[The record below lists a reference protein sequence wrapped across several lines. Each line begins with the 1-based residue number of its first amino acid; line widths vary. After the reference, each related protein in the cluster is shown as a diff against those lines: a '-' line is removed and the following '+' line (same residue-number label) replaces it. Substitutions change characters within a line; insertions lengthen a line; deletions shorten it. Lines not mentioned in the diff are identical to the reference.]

1 MPTQFTRAD
10 ALREYFTGATS
21 DGGVQGNPQ
30 LCFGNFR
37 SSTEATSLGLVI
49 RTPLVNVSP
58 LYAGGANLSGIGLL
72 KAIDS
77 SHLTWRCP
85 GATQDGPPTAFLGTG
100 DTQIVEA
107 LNAPGAYLRVLASGP
122 FTPGQS
128 SITLSYLADNVFAMD
143 DVSVAN
149 ALAGISEYRATMVR
163 NEAASAVIG
172 FQRWIAT
179 LGTQRVSDNTQLAGT
194 GAGTIGSSAV
204 SAFQD
209 WPTTGWCRIESL
221 TGTLKEIVYY
231 TAKTTNTLT
240 IPAVGRARLGTTSTA
255 GVNTDKIYPVPG
267 IAIAI
272 DPLGVQ
278 AFGTNIQTIISSTTG
293 PIGVT
298 WNLGILPSTGLQIGN
313 MSVNTQVGIWIW
325 REIPP
330 GAVSTPQ
337 ALTMVQDSF
346 AAF

>member
-1 MPTQFTRAD
+1 MPGQYQRAD
-10 ALREYFTGATS
+10 SLREYLTGAVS
-21 DGGVQGNPQ
+21 DGGVQGNSQ
-30 LCFGNFR
+30 LAFGNFR

-49 RTPLVNVSP
+49 GTPLTNVSP
-58 LYAGGANLSGIGLL
+58 LYAGGANLAGVGLL

-77 SHLTWRCP
+77 HHLTWRYP
-85 GATQDGPPTAFLGTG
+85 GATQDGPPTSFLGTG

-107 LNAPGAYLRVLASGP
+107 FNAPGAYLRVLASGA

-128 SITLSYLADNVFAMD
+128 SITLSYLADNVFSMD
-143 DVSVAN
+143 DVNVAN

-209 WPTTGWCRIESL
+209 WPASGWCRIESL
-221 TGTLKEIVYY
+221 SGTLKEVVYY
-231 TAKTTNTLT
+231 TAKSINTLT

-278 AFGTNIQTIISSTTG
+278 VFGTSIQTIGSSTTG
-293 PIGVT
+293 PTGVT
-298 WNLGILPSTGLQIGN
+298 WNLGILPATGLQIGD
-313 MSVNTQVGIWIW
+313 MGTSTQVGIWMW